1 MVFFLLG
8 HVKNING
15 MTIAKVCN
23 KLGAGRQFSDQ
34 KIDPTVGV
42 YLFVKIGDIIERDT
56 LCMILHHNEVV
67 LDKSLLALL
76 QNSIELT
83 NEVVEPINIL
93 IDVIDYNS
101 L

>member
-1 MVFFLLG
+1 
-8 HVKNING
+8 

-34 KIDPTVGV
+34 EIDPAVGV
-42 YLFVKIGDIIERDT
+42 NLFVKIGDHVERDS
-56 LCMILHHNEVV
+56 LFLILHHNETD
-67 LDKSLLALL
+67 LDKSLLSLL

-83 NEVVEPINIL
+83 NEIVEPMNIL
-93 IDVIDYNS
+93 LDVIDCNS